1 MWVLGGL
8 AQDAA
13 TPAVYGYDPAIDTWT
28 RGPDLPLQLHHL
40 AAVTYRDELVVIG
53 GWAPANG
60 NLSGLVSG
68 KVFALRNGAWVELA
82 PLTHPRVA
90 HAAAVVGDKIV
101 VVGGQAD
108 NQLIAPTEVFDG
120 TKWTDA
126 APIPTPREH
135 LSATTDG
142 TYVYAVGGRNLSSD
156 KNTAAFERFDPATG
170 AWQTMPNMPP
180 PRGVRRRPDRR
191 RGRRGAHPRVAHRR
205 GVRRGHRHLVA
216 AALAAGAA
224 ARHLARD
231 PGQLGLRGRRRPAPH
246 PRQVRRDG
254 RGPGLLLAAA
264 SRVAISETAS
274 PDFPHGESRL
284 S

>member
-1 MWVLGGL
+1 MYKR
-8 AQDAA
+8 Q
-13 TPAVYGYDPAIDTWT
+13 
-28 RGPDLPLQLHHL
+28 
-40 AAVTYRDELVVIG
+40 
-53 GWAPANG
+53 
-60 NLSGLVSG
+60 
-68 KVFALRNGAWVELA
+68 VFALRNGAWVELA

-170 AWQTMPNMPP
+170 AWQTMPNMPT
-180 PRGVRRRPDRR
+180 PRG
-191 RGRRGAHPRVAHRR
+191 G
-205 GVRRGHRHLVA
+205 VA
-216 AALAAGAA
+216 AAFVDGRIVAAGGEEPTRVLPTVEAYDVATGTWSPLPSLPVPRHGISLATLGNSVYAVGGAQRPTHAKSAA
-224 ARHLARD
+224 TVEAL
-231 PGQLGLRGRRRPAPH
+231 
-246 PRQVRRDG
+246 
-254 RGPGLLLAAA
+254 
-264 SRVAISETAS
+264 
-274 PDFPHGESRL
+274 DFS
-284 S
+284 